1 MSSGNHRSAGK
12 RTSGQTPQGDRWLRS
27 VLVQAAWAA
36 SHTQA
41 TILSATYRRW
51 IKRMGRKRALVALGQ
66 KILVLVYKLLS
77 ENTEYEER
85 LEPEEAA

>member
-1 MSSGNHRSAGK
+1 MSPGNNQSAGK
-12 RTSGQTPQGDRWLRS
+12 RQSGRTTQGNRWLRS

-36 SHTQA
+36 SHTKE
-41 TILSATYRRW
+41 TILAATYRRW
-51 IKRMGRKRALVALGQ
+51 VKRMGQKRALVALGH

-77 ENTEYEER
+77 EETEYEER